1 MKSKSLK
8 KSFQL
13 NFVLTLSLMVVICNN
28 TYSKGYE
35 SNTSN
40 LKFPKKTNT
49 NLISESLLLSNI
61 VALETVDASLI
72 KHIKRVIKYDD
83 KLIVLNS
90 GIEVLIFNKDG
101 KFLNKIN
108 KRGNGPAEYT
118 NIVDIALDDNNENII
133 IYSDN
138 FKLLIFDLMGNYVS
152 QVNTI
157 DIGKIYERII
167 YDNNLLYF
175 FNPLNRKDENLI
187 EVFDLKNNEYKENM
201 FSDKSI
207 DFMLRPMG
215 VSIVKSK
222 SIWYVVPL
230 SNKLSSISQ
239 QKKHI
244 IDIDNFG
251 VSRRILDLQY
261 KDHKK
266 FMSEIYNNKICFG
279 LSSIRETDQSIYFR
293 SNRHDFIKLDKR
305 NNYIEWMQ
313 FSADPHNK
321 IKKMSY
327 FPHDADD
334 NEIMFIANQDSFE
347 DFDLL
352 IDNNHLAQKHT
363 ESIKKEEMNPILV
376 FYKEVR
382 KKN

>member
-1 MKSKSLK
+1 MKSKKIK
-8 KSFQL
+8 KAFRL
-13 NFVLTLSLMVVICNN
+13 NFILTLSLLVINCNS
-28 TYSKGYE
+28 TSSTGYE
-35 SNTSN
+35 SNILT
-40 LKFPKKTNT
+40 LEFPDNPNS
-49 NLISESLLLSNI
+49 NLISENLLLSKI

-72 KHIKRVIKYDD
+72 RHIKRVIKHDD

-90 GIEVLIFNKDG
+90 GIEVLIFNKEG
-101 KFLNKIN
+101 EFLNKIN
-108 KRGNGPAEYT
+108 KRGNGPTEYT
-118 NIVDIALDDNNENII
+118 NIVDIALDDNSENII

-138 FKLLIFDLMGNYVS
+138 FKLLVFDLMGNYVS

-157 DIGKIYERII
+157 DKGKIYERIV
-167 YDNNLLYF
+167 YDNDLLYF

-187 EVFDLKNNEYKENM
+187 EVFNLKNNEYTENM

-222 SIWYVVPL
+222 AIWYVLPL
-230 SNKLSSISQ
+230 SNKLSSITKQ
-239 QKKHI
+239 IKYK

-251 VSRRILDLQY
+251 VSRKVLDLQY
-261 KDHKK
+261 KDQKK
-266 FMSEIYNNKICFG
+266 FMSEIYESKTCYG

-293 SNRHDFIKLDKR
+293 SNRHDFIKLDKM
-305 NNYIEWMQ
+305 NNHIEWMQ
-313 FSADPHNK
+313 FSDDPYNK
-321 IKKMSY
+321 IKNMNY

-334 NEIMFIANQDSFE
+334 NEIMFIASQDSFD

-352 IDNNHLAQKHT
+352 IDYDHLAQKDMKN
-363 ESIKKEEMNPILV
+363 ILEEDMNPILV

-382 KKN
+382 HQ